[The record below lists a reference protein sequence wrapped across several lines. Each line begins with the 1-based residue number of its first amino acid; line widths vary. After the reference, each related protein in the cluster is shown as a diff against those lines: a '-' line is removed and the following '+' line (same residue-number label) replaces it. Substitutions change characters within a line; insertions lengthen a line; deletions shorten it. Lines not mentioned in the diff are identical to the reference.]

1 MESAQLKRITAAG
14 VLVTLGIVFGDIGT
28 SPLYVFSSIVGDR
41 PVTEELI
48 YGGLSCIFWTLTLQT
63 TFKYMILTLQ
73 ADNHGEG
80 GIFSLYTLIKRFGK
94 KLFLPAMIGAGTMLA
109 DGILTPPISV
119 ASAIEGLH
127 GIDATIEPLPIV
139 IIILTLLFFFQQFG
153 TKIVGSSFG
162 PIMLIWFVMISVF
175 GLNQIVH
182 LPHILSAFNPIYA
195 FDLLV
200 KYPKGFWLLGAVFL
214 ATTGAEALYADL
226 GHCGRKNIQ
235 VTWVFVKIALV
246 LNYFGQ
252 GAWLLLRNKPSLEGL
267 NPFYEIMPHWFLF
280 TGIIIATAATVI
292 ASQALISGSF
302 TLINEALALNFWPRI
317 TVKYPTDIRGQIY
330 IPSLNWI
337 LWAGCMLT
345 VLYFRTSDN
354 MTAAYGFS
362 IVIAMMMT
370 TFLMNYY
377 LHYIKKYPMWLVA
390 MILLVFV
397 SVETAFF
404 ITNAAKITQRWMFL
418 FFEFGIIF
426 TMYIW
431 YSARKINNRFL
442 NFINLREHIPLLK
455 DLSADTTISKFSS
468 NLIYLI
474 KANNPD
480 EIEQKVIYS
489 IFSRQPK
496 RADIYWFVHIERT
509 DNPYTLEYTVDE
521 IEDDKVI
528 RVEFRLGF
536 RVQARVNLLFR
547 KVVEDMVDNHELNI
561 TSRYPS
567 LKKYNLAADFKFV
580 ILEKFLSYENE
591 FTLREG
597 LILRSYFAI
606 KRFAQSDTK
615 AFGLDNSETRIEKIP
630 LVVHPVSNLQLK
642 RVASR
647 RQKISQQSTVDS
659 RQ

>member
-1 MESAQLKRITAAG
+1 MDSAQIKRITAAG
-14 VLVTLGIVFGDIGT
+14 VLITLGIVFGDIGT
-28 SPLYVFSSIVGDR
+28 SPLYVFSAIVGDR
-41 PVTEELI
+41 PVSKELV

-63 TFKYMILTLQ
+63 TFKYMFLTLQ

-80 GIFSLYTLIKRFGK
+80 GIFSLYTLVRRYGK

-119 ASAIEGLH
+119 SSAVEGLQ
-127 GIDATIEPLPIV
+127 GLNPSIEPVPIV
-139 IIILTLLFFFQQFG
+139 IVILTLLFLFQQFG
-153 TKIVGSSFG
+153 SKVVGIAFG
-162 PIMLIWFVMISVF
+162 PIMFLWFFMIAILGFS
-175 GLNQIVH
+175 QIIH
-182 LPHILSAFNPIYA
+182 LPQILAALNPVYAFN
-195 FDLLV
+195 LLA
-200 KYPKGFWLLGAVFL
+200 KYPNGFWLLGAVFL

-226 GHCGRKNIQ
+226 GHCGRNNIR
-235 VTWVFVKIALV
+235 VTWIFVKITLI

-252 GAWLLLRNKPSLEGL
+252 GAWLLLRNKPSLENL

-280 TGIIIATAATVI
+280 SGIMIATAATII

-337 LWAGCMLT
+337 LWAGCVLA
-345 VLYFRTSDN
+345 VLYFRQSNN
-354 MTAAYGFS
+354 MEAAYGFS
-362 IVIAMMMT
+362 IVVAMMMT
-370 TFLMNYY
+370 SFLMSYY
-377 LHYIKKYPMWLVA
+377 LRFIKKYRLWMVIL
-390 MILLVFV
+390 ILLVFG
-397 SVETAFF
+397 SVESSFF
-404 ITNAAKITQRWMFL
+404 VANLLKIGQLRMFL
-418 FFEFGIIF
+418 IFGFAIIF
-426 TMYIW
+426 VMYIW

-442 NFINLREHIPLLK
+442 QFVNLRDNIPLLK
-455 DLSADTTISKFSS
+455 DLSADTTISKFAS
-468 NLIYLI
+468 NLIYMV
-474 KANNPD
+474 KANNPE

-509 DNPYTLEYTVDE
+509 DNPYTMEYTVDE

-536 RVQARVNLLFR
+536 RIQARINLLFR
-547 KVVEDMVDNHELNI
+547 KVVEDMVANHELNI

-567 LKKYNLAADFKFV
+567 LKKYKLASDFKFV

-606 KRFAQSDTK
+606 KYLAQSDTK

-630 LVVHPVSNLQLK
+630 MVVHPVSNIQLI
-642 RVASR
+642 RVPSR
-647 RQKISQQSTVDS
+647 KQNSPKSQA
-659 RQ
+659 